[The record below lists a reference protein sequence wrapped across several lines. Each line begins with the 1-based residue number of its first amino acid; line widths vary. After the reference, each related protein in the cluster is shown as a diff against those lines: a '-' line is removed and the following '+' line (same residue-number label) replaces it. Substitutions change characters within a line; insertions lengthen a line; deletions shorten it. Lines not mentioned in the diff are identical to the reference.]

1 MLVPLSWL
9 RELVDI
15 DIPVELL
22 AERLTLAGLEV
33 GAINYLGLPQG
44 AVEGVRWPPSDHLVW
59 ARDKI
64 LLGAIREV
72 RAHPDADRL
81 VLAMVDYGGE
91 ALEQCV
97 TGASNLFEFRDQ
109 GPLEPPRW
117 APFAM
122 EGAELWDGHSAEPRR
137 VRLKERALRGI
148 PNRSMVCSE
157 KELGLSDEHE
167 GIVLLEHDEA
177 TDLACRCRTSSATSC
192 WTSS

>member
-59 ARDKI
+59 VRDKI

-91 ALEQCV
+91 AAGAMRHRREQ
-97 TGASNLFEFRDQ
+97 
-109 GPLEPPRW
+109 PL
-117 APFAM
+117 
-122 EGAELWDGHSAEPRR
+122 R
-137 VRLKERALRGI
+137 V
-148 PNRSMVCSE
+148 S
-157 KELGLSDEHE
+157 
-167 GIVLLEHDEA
+167 
-177 TDLACRCRTSSATSC
+177 
-192 WTSS
+192 

>member
-33 GAINYLGLPQG
+33 GAIRYLGLPQG
-44 AVEGVRWPPSDHLVW
+44 EVEGVRFPPSNHLVW

-72 RAHPDADRL
+72 RPHPNADRL
-81 VLAMVDYGGE
+81 VLAMVDYGGAE
-91 ALEQCV
+91 LEQCV
-97 TGASNLFEFRDQ
+97 TGAPNLFDYCGR
-109 GPLEPPRW
+109 GPLEPPLW

-122 EGAELWDGHSAEPRR
+122 EGAELWDGHSEQPRR
-137 VRLKERALRGI
+137 LRLKERSLRGRAE
-148 PNRSMVCSE
+148 PQHGL
-157 KELGLSDEHE
+157 LGER
-167 GIVLLEHDEA
+167 A
-177 TDLACRCRTSSATSC
+177 RDLRRT
-192 WTSS
+192 